1 MTEKNKNLK
10 PKHSTLKKNKKKK
23 SSKKSWYMLLGILSL
38 YALLYLFKPEPI
50 REAFSYTLQ
59 LILSILPVLLL
70 VLIFMFLFNL
80 INENKLRDLIMKS
93 PNFLKYILMAL
104 LGTFSHGPIYAW
116 YPLMKTLHHKGIS
129 YGHVA
134 SFLYARSIKLNF
146 IPLAAVYFGLEYIVV
161 LSIMIFIFSYIQ
173 GLLID
178 FFYKE
183 KTLLD

>member
-1 MTEKNKNLK
+1 MTKKNKNHN
-10 PKHSTLKKNKKKK
+10 PKQPNLNKKKKK

-38 YALLYLFKPEPI
+38 YGLLYLFNPEPI
-50 REAFSYTLQ
+50 REAFTYTLQ
-59 LILSILPVLLL
+59 LILSILPVLFL

-116 YPLMKTLHHKGIS
+116 YPLMATLHKKGLS
-129 YGHVA
+129 YGTIA

-146 IPLAAVYFGLEYIVV
+146 MPLAAVYFGLEYIVV
-161 LSIMIFIFSYIQ
+161 LSILIFIFSYVQ
-173 GLLID
+173 GILVD
-178 FFYKE
+178 FFYKIE
-183 KTLLD
+183 ITGH